1 MIRQSLETN
10 HSVAVNS
17 AQVIL
22 LFSANSQGIACYTS
36 YKFFRKRLQES
47 GSANFQALRRLI
59 KSFLIFINPKR

>member
-22 LFSANSQGIACYTS
+22 LFSANSQGLLAIQAINFLGKS
-36 YKFFRKRLQES
+36 LQES
-47 GSANFQALRRLI
+47 GFANFQALRRFI
-59 KSFLIFINPKR
+59 KSFLTFINPKR